1 MEPLAAQ
8 AEPLGELVK
17 FPERVG
23 LEVPA
28 PAPPSP
34 VADRE
39 RVVDVDGHAVH
50 RSGSGTMHDMDE
62 RVSDAEREQAVA
74 SLRDHLLSGR
84 LTLEE
89 FSVRVERAYGA
100 VVQSDLD
107 RVRSGLP
114 ATDGLPATRPRRRA
128 TRLTGAL
135 LAHVVKRGRLNL
147 RRWTFAG
154 GALCDIDLDLRNA
167 EIHGQRTALTVL
179 VGLGNVDVYV
189 PENVNVTVTGLSVGG
204 HRREWGEDIE
214 RPRVT
219 GDLGARRIDIRHRR
233 RVAGPGGHAGDYGEI
248 TRRLQARAREL
259 PP

>member
-1 MEPLAAQ
+1 
-8 AEPLGELVK
+8 
-17 FPERVG
+17 
-23 LEVPA
+23 
-28 PAPPSP
+28 
-34 VADRE
+34 
-39 RVVDVDGHAVH
+39 
-50 RSGSGTMHDMDE
+50 MDE

-128 TRLTGAL
+128 TRLTGAV

-147 RRWTFAG
+147 RRWTVAG

-214 RPRVT
+214 RPRSPEISV
-219 GDLGARRIDIRHRR
+219 
-233 RVAGPGGHAGDYGEI
+233 RVISIFGTVDVWRVPADMPGDYGEI